1 MERSFE
7 SLMVEQCAPTLAGI
21 KPASLFRCSRRS
33 AENIRQTAENW
44 DQALARLGLRVRI
57 LKECPNTG
65 DCMIYI
71 YRPDWVGRLLSDE
84 ESLCFLDR
92 CGYQRGTAEFL
103 LDQLSKRLCL
113 EQGYPHEIGLFLG
126 YPLSDVIGFIEKTGW
141 NYTCCGCWKSYGD
154 PEKAKAY
161 FDLCRRCTSR
171 YCELYTNGA
180 PLLKLVVAA

>member
-44 DQALARLGLRVRI
+44 DQALGCFGLRVCI
-57 LKECPNTG
+57 LKECPHTG

-71 YRPDWVGRLLSDE
+71 YRPNWVGRLLSDK

-92 CGYQRGTAEFL
+92 CGYQRGTTDFL
-103 LDQLSKRLCL
+103 LEQLSEGSVWNKTTPMRLACFWAT
-113 EQGYPHEIGLFLG
+113 LFL
-126 YPLSDVIGFIEKTGW
+126 T
-141 NYTCCGCWKSYGD
+141 
-154 PEKAKAY
+154 
-161 FDLCRRCTSR
+161 
-171 YCELYTNGA
+171 
-180 PLLKLVVAA
+180 